1 MAKLSELVKFRNDL
15 RDTIKD
21 LSIDDIISEK
31 KRLTEIIRCRHNLP
45 EYDSYIDGFVSAYQ
59 NLLDKN
65 NNIINVILES
75 IKKVEGDI
83 DLQVK
88 NTIQPEATTSQFLS
102 TNPELENL
110 ILSRISGYSDWRFPG
125 MQLNCRYFQYS
136 NNKILSEYAIP
147 KDRINSMVAND
158 PLYLIGDDMEHL
170 TESIVSYPE
179 IYRRRLR
186 LYKIT
191 DNNLTVIP
199 QNQFGFILCWD
210 FLNYLPTD
218 QIEKYLRS
226 ILSLLRPGGV
236 FMFSYN
242 NCDVE
247 RSAQMVDDNEA
258 CWMTTPILHKMISD
272 IGFEIITFIDVET
285 KDIRKTWVSWGEI
298 KKPGVLCTIKRQ
310 QAVGEVLTK

>member
-1 MAKLSELVKFRNDL
+1 MAKLSELIKFRNDL

-21 LSIDDIISEK
+21 LSIDDVISEK
-31 KRLTEIIRCRHNLP
+31 KRLTEVIRCRHNLP
-45 EYDSYIDGFVSAYQ
+45 EYDNDIDRFAAAYQ
-59 NLLDKN
+59 DILDKN

-75 IKKVEGDI
+75 IKKIEEDI

-88 NTIQPEATTSQFLS
+88 NSIQTKAITSQFLS

-110 ILSRISGYSDWRFPG
+110 IQSRIGGYSDWRFPG
-125 MQLNCRYFQYS
+125 MQLHCRYFQNY
-136 NNKILSEYAIP
+136 NNKISPEYAIS

-170 TESIVSYPE
+170 TESIVSYPD

-191 DNNLTVIP
+191 DDNLTVLP

-210 FLNYLPTD
+210 FLNYLSTD

-236 FMFSYN
+236 LMFSYN
-242 NCDVE
+242 NCDIE

-258 CWMTTPILHKMISD
+258 CWMTTPILHKLISD
-272 IGFEIITFIDVET
+272 IGFEIITFMDVET
-285 KDIRKTWVSWGEI
+285 KDIRKTWNSWGEI
-298 KKPGVLCTIKRQ
+298 KKPGVLCTTKRQ

>member
-88 NTIQPEATTSQFLS
+88 NLIQTKEITSQFLS
-102 TNPELENL
+102 INPDLENL
-110 ILSRISGYSDWRFPG
+110 IQTRIGGYSDWRFPG
-125 MQLNCRYFQYS
+125 MQLHCRYFQNS
-136 NNKILSEYAIP
+136 NNKILSEYANSRE
-147 KDRINSMVAND
+147 RINSMVAND
-158 PLYLIGDDMEHL
+158 PLYLIGNDMELL
-170 TESIVSYPE
+170 TKSIISYPE
-179 IYRRRLR
+179 IYQRRLR

-191 DNNLTVIP
+191 DDNLTVLP
-199 QNQFGFILCWD
+199 QNQFGFSLCWD

-226 ILSLLRPGGV
+226 ILCLLRPGGV
-236 FMFSYN
+236 LMFSYN
-242 NCDVE
+242 NCDIE
-247 RSAQMVDDNEA
+247 RSAQMVDENEA
-258 CWMTTPILHKMISD
+258 CWITTPILHKMISD
-272 IGFEIITFIDVET
+272 IGFEIITFIDVEAN
-285 KDIRKTWVSWGEI
+285 DIRKTWVSWGEI
-298 KKPGVLCTIKRQ
+298 KKPGELHTTKRQ
-310 QAVGEVLTK
+310 QAVGMVLTK